1 MDAIQKTATH
11 LRADSAVRQP
21 VRGGLPPARQGLWIG
36 LVMALASCLPV
47 LVAAHPQLTDYP
59 AHLARY
65 HVMLDIGRN
74 ADLARFYTFAW
85 QWTGNLGVDLLM
97 RLFAPLFGLEAAGR
111 AIVAAI
117 PVLTGLAILTVEWTL
132 RRRIGAGALFAFTFI
147 WSPTLLMGLSNFG
160 LSLALSLFAFAL
172 WVRLEGW
179 RWRAALFVPI
189 GVAIWLCHV
198 SGWGILGIIVFGYEW
213 HRRRALSAFV
223 APWPLMLPFLSPLL
237 ASKSAAGISWGA
249 NAHLYKIGILLQTM
263 RDRIYDLDIAS
274 LAIVLL
280 LFALAAW
287 KRGID
292 GRLGWA
298 ALIVFV
304 GALLM
309 PRHIFGGD
317 YADYRMF
324 PAALML
330 AFLAV
335 DCPAPR
341 WTLWLA
347 PLLFAVRLTVTT
359 QAWHDESRQ
368 LDHMLRALDHVPHGA
383 RVASGIGLVRG
394 GWRINPFEH
403 VCGYAVVRRD
413 ALSNC
418 NFALPGVHMLGLRP
432 QLGLRRRG
440 FTDPSQRI
448 FLRRGQAADLAAFA
462 PAKGMDY
469 LWYVGRSPVGR
480 LPAGATVVYRAPGT
494 LLLRLAKPAP

>member
-21 VRGGLPPARQGLWIG
+21 VRRSLPREGLWIG
-36 LVMALASCLPV
+36 LVMALATCLPV
-47 LVAAHPQLTDYP
+47 FVAVHPQLTDYP

-65 HVMLDIGRN
+65 HVMLEIGRN

-160 LSLALSLFAFAL
+160 LSLALALFAFAL
-172 WVRLEGW
+172 WVRLAEW

-189 GVAIWLCHV
+189 GVVVWLCHV

-213 HRRRALSAFV
+213 HRRKGLRAFV

-237 ASKSAAGISWGA
+237 ASKVAGGISWGA
-249 NAHLYKIGILLQTM
+249 NVQVYKIGILLQTM
-263 RDRIYDLDIAS
+263 RDRNYDLDMVS
-274 LAIVLL
+274 LIVVLL
-280 LFALAAW
+280 LLAAAVW
-287 KRGID
+287 ARRFD
-292 GRLGWA
+292 GRLGWG

-317 YADYRMF
+317 YADYRMISS
-324 PAALML
+324 ALML

-341 WTLWLA
+341 WALWCA

-368 LDHMLRALDHVPHGA
+368 LEHMLRALDHVPQGA

-418 NFALPGVHMLGLRP
+418 NFALPGVHMLGLR
-432 QLGLRRRG
+432 QAG

-462 PAKGMDY
+462 PARGMDY
-469 LWYVGRSPVGR
+469 LWYVGRPPVSR
-480 LPAGATVVYRAPGT
+480 LPAGARVVYRAPGT
-494 LLLRLAKPAP
+494 LLARLAKPAP